1 MRQAPGQRDPLRP
14 LRFLGA
20 GGVSTLAHWAVMAVL
35 VYVGTMPLVATVVGA
50 AVGAAT
56 NYGLQYHVT
65 FRSDR
70 AHRHALPRYLLVCG
84 VGWLANAL
92 LFAGLY
98 NGLNLSVA
106 AAQVLTTMAVAVLS
120 YGLYKQLV
128 FHPRW
133 SPSDR
138 E

>member
-1 MRQAPGQRDPLRP
+1 MKLASERRDPLRP

-35 VYVGTMPLVATVVGA
+35 VHLGAMPLLGTVVGA
-50 AVGAAT
+50 TVGAAT

-98 NGLNLSVA
+98 NGLNLPVA

-128 FHPRW
+128 FHEGGAT
-133 SPSDR
+133 SDR